1 MGDVYVTRGL
11 SDERR
16 TTRMS
21 TAPTAAGQDP
31 TPVPACDPVTAPVL
45 DQDPALDRDPV
56 TGTAPVAGTTP
67 DGTTPEGG
75 SPDGHP
81 AGKHARRFGLPVAT
95 ALVMGNII
103 GGGIF
108 LLPASVAPFGTI
120 SLLAFGVLTLGAIA
134 LALVFGRLARRLP
147 KTGGPYVY
155 ARAAFG
161 DFAGFLAAWSY
172 WITAW
177 VSNAALAVAA
187 VGYLDVLVPVHESKL
202 LTIVAAL
209 SFQWLPGLA
218 NLAGTRYVGAVQ
230 VVATVLKFV
239 PLLLVAVGGFFFFDP
254 ANLGPFQASEGSPIG
269 AISASAAILLFSYLG
284 VESAAVSAGEV
295 RDPRRNV
302 GRATVLGTLG
312 AAVLYLVGTLSV
324 FGTVAHDKLVHS
336 TAPFSDATNIM
347 FGGSWGG
354 VAVACMAMVSILG
367 ALNGWTLLSAQA
379 PYAAARDGLFPK
391 AFTIKR
397 RGVPTFGVVVT
408 VALASML
415 TIYNYTAGTKGV
427 FEMLVLV
434 TTFTATVPYLLSTA
448 AQIYFLLS
456 GQGEKVSRA
465 HLVRDG
471 VLALAAFG
479 FSIWLVAGAGYEAVY
494 QGVLF
499 LFVGVLVYAVMAARK
514 GRAARTANG
523 ENGEN
528 GEGAEV
534 GAPLVNTAAE

>member
-1 MGDVYVTRGL
+1 
-11 SDERR
+11 
-16 TTRMS
+16 MS
-21 TAPTAAGQDP
+21 TAT
-31 TPVPACDPVTAPVL
+31 
-45 DQDPALDRDPV
+45 
-56 TGTAPVAGTTP
+56 TTP
-67 DGTTPEGG
+67 QRDAARQT
-75 SPDGHP
+75 DD
-81 AGKHARRFGLPVAT
+81 KHAPRFGLPIAT

-108 LLPASVAPFGTI
+108 LLPASVAPYGTI
-120 SLLAFGVLTLGAIA
+120 SLVAFGVLTLGAIA
-134 LALVFGRLARRLP
+134 LALVFGRLAHRLP
-147 KTGGPYVY
+147 QTGGPYVY

-187 VGYLDVLVPVHESKL
+187 VGYLDVLVPVHGSKPA
-202 LTIVAAL
+202 TIAAAL
-209 SFQWLPGLA
+209 LFQWLPALA

-230 VVATVLKFV
+230 IVATVLKFV
-239 PLLLVAVGGFFFFDP
+239 PLILVAVGGLFFFDS
-254 ANLGPFQASEGSPIG
+254 ANLGPFHPSDGSALG
-269 AISASAAILLFSYLG
+269 AVSASAAILLFSYLG

-312 AAVLYLVGTLSV
+312 AAAVYLLGTLAV
-324 FGTVAHDKLVHS
+324 FGTVAHDRLVTS
-336 TAPFSDATNIM
+336 TAPFSDAVNAM

-354 VAVACMAMVSILG
+354 AAVACMAMVSMLG

-391 AFTIKR
+391 VFTVKR
-397 RGVPTFGVVVT
+397 RGVPTVGVLVT
-408 VALASML
+408 VVLASLL

-427 FEMLVLV
+427 FETLVLV

-448 AQIYFLLS
+448 AQVYFLFS
-456 GQGEKVSRA
+456 GRSEEVSRA
-465 HLVRDG
+465 RLARDA

-479 FSIWLVAGAGYEAVY
+479 FSLWLVAGSGYAAVY

-499 LFVGVLVYAVMAARK
+499 LFAGVLVYAWMAARRQ
-514 GRAARTANG
+514 RATARG
-523 ENGEN
+523 
-528 GEGAEV
+528 
-534 GAPLVNTAAE
+534 